1 MCSRSSFNCNLY
13 FYGIKGLNKINRHYF
28 MDVRER
34 LLEIT
39 IVYNKIVK
47 SVFINLELSMS
58 VNGASS
64 KQKKAIC
71 LF

>member
-1 MCSRSSFNCNLY
+1 
-13 FYGIKGLNKINRHYF
+13 